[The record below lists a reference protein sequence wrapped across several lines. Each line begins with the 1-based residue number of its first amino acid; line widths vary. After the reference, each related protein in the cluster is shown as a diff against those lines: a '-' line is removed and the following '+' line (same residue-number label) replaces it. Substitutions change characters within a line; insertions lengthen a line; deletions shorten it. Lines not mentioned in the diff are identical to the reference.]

1 MESWR
6 ILREMC
12 ADVVELAV
20 ITARGGYPFERDRAA
35 AQERDADM
43 KWKRKI
49 IVGLETLAKYV
60 KKHPEAQAAF
70 DELARRVRHPFDSTE
85 SESIRSNQTNS

>member
-1 MESWR
+1 MRPTIPLNSQR
-6 ILREMC
+6 YARE
-12 ADVVELAV
+12 
-20 ITARGGYPFERDRAA
+20 RAA
-35 AQERDADM
+35 AQARDADM

-70 DELARRVRHPFDSTE
+70 DELARRVRHPFDPTE
-85 SESIRSNQTNS
+85 SESLRSNQTNS

>member
-1 MESWR
+1 VRPTIPLNSQRYAHE
-6 ILREMC
+6 
-12 ADVVELAV
+12 
-20 ITARGGYPFERDRAA
+20 RAA
-35 AQERDADM
+35 AQARDADM

-70 DELARRVRHPFDSTE
+70 DELARRVRHPLIRLNP
-85 SESIRSNQTNS
+85 SESDRIKPTHDS